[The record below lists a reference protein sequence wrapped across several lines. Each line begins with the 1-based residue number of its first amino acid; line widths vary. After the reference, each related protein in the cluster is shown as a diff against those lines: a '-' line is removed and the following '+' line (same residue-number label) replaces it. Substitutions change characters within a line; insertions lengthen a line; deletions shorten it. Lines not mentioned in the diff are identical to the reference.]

1 MRQNY
6 LKGGYGYG
14 HAKQALFEALKTRFS
29 KERELFNYYY
39 LENPVALEQKLQEG
53 EEKAHTIAAKKIT
66 EVREKLGLS

>member
-1 MRQNY
+1 
-6 LKGGYGYG
+6 
-14 HAKQALFEALKTRFS
+14 LKTRFS